1 MVSMT
6 HKDRFR
12 LATHLLLLFALILA
26 FASTASAEW
35 KEKVLYSFQGGVDAG
50 SVPAGGVVFDKQGNL
65 YVATTGGGP
74 KTCVPFSFE
83 CGAVYQLSPPA
94 TKGGP
99 WTATL
104 IKMFQGEGSKDASV
118 PTGGLII
125 DDAGNLYGV
134 TGYGGTGN
142 CVLFALAGCGTVYE
156 LSPPKQKGGAWTETI
171 LYSFPTAKQGYLPW
185 GNLVFDSA
193 GNLYGATQFG
203 GGYGTT
209 CDPYYQY
216 CGAVFE
222 LSPPKT
228 KGGNWTEKVLHG
240 FRGIANGQQL
250 GDGANPNGG
259 LVLDSKG
266 VIYGT
271 TYIGGYNCP
280 HNSGRGCGT
289 VFKLTPPGE
298 KSGPWTEQTMHRF
311 KASTD
316 GANPAAGMTF
326 DAKGDPYGTTDT
338 TVFRMTPPKGGF
350 GPWKQTILYT
360 LNNEAYDPQGA
371 LIFDAGGNLYGTTK
385 YGNKFSG
392 AVFRLKPATRSG
404 GDWTFAILYGFTGT
418 SNGAQPA
425 ASLVFDTDGNMYS
438 TTQLGGTGSC
448 GSYGCGTVF
457 EVSP

>member
-12 LATHLLLLFALILA
+12 LVTHLLLLFALILA
-26 FASTASAEW
+26 FASAASAEW

-65 YVATTGGGP
+65 YVATTDGGP

-203 GGYGTT
+203 GGYGSS

-228 KGGNWTEKVLHG
+228 KDGKWTEKVLHG
-240 FRGIANGQQL
+240 FKGGK
-250 GDGANPNGG
+250 DGANPNGG
-259 LVLDSKG
+259 LIVDSKG
-266 VIYGT
+266 SIYGT
-271 TYIGGYNCP
+271 TFGGGNE
-280 HNSGRGCGT
+280 SGQCGAGGCGT
-289 VFKLTPPGE
+289 AFELDPPTDRG
-298 KSGPWTEQTMHRF
+298 GPWNQRQLHVF
-311 KASTD
+311 VDGND
-316 GANPAAGMTF
+316 GARPSAG
-326 DAKGDPYGTTDT
+326 
-338 TVFRMTPPKGGF
+338 
-350 GPWKQTILYT
+350 
-360 LNNEAYDPQGA
+360 
-371 LIFDAGGNLYGTTK
+371 LIFDVSGNLYGTNVGALFRLAPPSKELGRWKETTLYTFDGEALDPEGGLVFAK
-385 YGNKFSG
+385 NGDLYGTTNFGTGQSLHG
-392 AVFRLKPATRSG
+392 SVFRLKPPEQG
-404 GDWTFAILYGFTGT
+404 GAWAFTVIHGFLGPPD
-418 SNGAQPA
+418 GDFPA
-425 ASLVFDTDGNMYS
+425 ASLAFDNVGNLYS
-438 TTQLGGTGSC
+438 TTQGGGGGSC
-448 GSYGCGTVF
+448 SCGTVF
-457 EVSP
+457 VVSRQ